1 MKSLY
6 GILLCLLLMALT
18 ACEGALTEEQPA
30 VETSNPVTAATSTPV
45 PIRPVTTAT
54 PATPT
59 PMPAGV
65 AIDPASLY
73 PESLE
78 QMLFRADV
86 VVRASLDSI
95 TATTETISADNTTT
109 YRPIHDLSFT
119 VHEYIKGSGANT
131 IRVVVRPRQF
141 GGVRY
146 PEPLPWFATTEDAQR
161 IADVWMVNRNA
172 SWDDRQALLYL
183 IPDTKEW
190 YSDSYDV
197 PNVTPAPAAYAFPV
211 WDSRDQPVWDYT
223 IDTVR
228 RVWLPANSATV
239 PSDPDDI
246 EFITD
251 GEETPHP
258 TISLED
264 FRARKNA
271 LDAMLRAGEG
281 IEGYEGCIRSKL
293 HWEQAVRENP
303 DHPIFTETG
312 TAGSGLASGAEVYR
326 STDDAADYHHYWL
339 SGPDAS
345 LFQAKQY
352 DDDTDPKNGY
362 YDTLETA
369 RPLPAGTYSFHL
381 NFQHYVDKP
390 CNFMPTDPPWAD
402 WTVNVELPAGVL
414 HELFFDPVTDGT
426 TVEADATNG
435 VLEPATFAGTT
446 IQRIAW
452 EPPATVKMEVTPHTS
467 IADHILD
474 FIAFDGSV
482 PLSLDVSD
490 ATTDATNNTLSWTVE
505 SQPWQDG
512 DKLMLRIY
520 LPAPSESPAD
530 LTGP

>member
-1 MKSLY
+1 MKLLY
-6 GILLCLLLMALT
+6 GILLCLLLALT
-18 ACEGALTEEQPA
+18 ACEGALTEEQPG

-45 PIRPVTTAT
+45 PVRPVRTAT
-54 PATPT
+54 PAPPT
-59 PMPAGV
+59 PMPVGV

-78 QMLFRADV
+78 QMLLRSDV

-95 TATTETISADNTTT
+95 TATTETLSENGTTT

-119 VHEYIKGSGANT
+119 VHEYIKGSGADN
-131 IRVVVRPRQF
+131 IRVVVRPIRQ
-141 GGVRY
+141 
-146 PEPLPWFATTEDAQR
+146 LLNNTEDAQFV
-161 IADVWMVNRNA
+161 ADVRLTGRNA

-183 IPDTKEW
+183 IHDTEEG
-190 YSDSYDV
+190 YSQSYRV
-197 PNVTPAPAAYAFPV
+197 PNVSPTPGAYAFPV
-211 WDSRDQPVWDYT
+211 WDWDTHGLRVWDYT

-258 TISLED
+258 TISLAD
-264 FRARKNA
+264 FRARMNA
-271 LDAMLRAGEG
+271 LDATLQAGEG
-281 IEGYEGCIRSKL
+281 IEGYEGCISTKL
-293 HWEQAVRENP
+293 YREQYARE
-303 DHPIFTETG
+303 HPERPMPTETG
-312 TAGSGLASGAEVYR
+312 TANSGLAPGVELDRRTWEPSNTA
-326 STDDAADYHHYWL
+326 TDYHHYWL
-339 SGPDAS
+339 TGTDAG
-345 LFQAKQY
+345 LFQVKRY

-362 YDTLETA
+362 YTTLETA
-369 RPLPAGTYSFHL
+369 RPLPAGTYSVHH
-381 NFQHYVDKP
+381 NFQHYGDKP
-390 CNFMPTDPPWAD
+390 CNYMPTDSYAD

-414 HELFFDPVTDGT
+414 HELFFDPVRDGT
-426 TVEADATNG
+426 TVEADSTNG

-474 FIAFDGSV
+474 FIALDGSV

-505 SQPWQDG
+505 SQPWQAG

-520 LPAPSESPAD
+520 LPTLSESLAD
-530 LTGP
+530 LTAP